1 MAIKVLITRKFKKN
15 TIREAYGLL
24 MQLRAMVTVLPG
36 YLSGETLI
44 SAEEPEKLLVISTW
58 TSKKRW
64 EDWESSE
71 KRKEFTK
78 ELAHILESPEHSQIY
93 FVGEKEPEWV
103 DMA

>member
-15 TIREAYGLL
+15 TIREAYKLL

-36 YLSGETLI
+36 YLSGQTLI
-44 SAEEPEKLLVISTW
+44 SADDPEKLLVISTW
-58 TSKKRW
+58 TSQKRW
-64 EDWESSE
+64 RDWEASE

-78 ELAHILESPEHSQIY
+78 KLADILEKPEHSEIY